1 MSPMNG
7 TINGHTT
14 RYSVHDQVWDRQY
27 GIWTKAPAPPK
38 PLGDHQDAFIAFRR
52 KSANQNN
59 ADPFTHVEVV
69 DPGLVQFLRGVLP
82 TEAGLFGKPAS
93 IDAQLLYVS
102 RKRISEASRAQDVSP
117 ELQDTIHTLL
127 AFISSEFA
135 DVEEKL
141 QVLPTGTIAWS
152 LLWLLFEV
160 GQQVEIVYDL
170 TGEKMAMQVEGWAYA
185 MSQKGRTFNLH
196 GHVFQWTGVR
206 MQKVKVT
213 RKVLEFSKLNP
224 IASLPVRPLS
234 DEMRD
239 KFVERSKIYLQH
251 CAQVYCGYKG
261 SFVMKAMAGGV
272 RVNGQGRAM
281 IDVRQFRRSVPVM
294 DVWDDDVNT
303 SDAEII
309 DLGDDPDWNP
319 STKGHLLPPT
329 LHGFS
334 FVHKKWGEFS
344 VDKLQPVTWQDA
356 PFRHLVLSDAYRE
369 VVRSLIEVHSSEKKD
384 LLLSD
389 VVQGKSA
396 GCIIALY
403 GNPGCGKTLTAE
415 AVSEHLKRP
424 LYSISAGELGTSV
437 SALEQNLKNV
447 LDLATY
453 WNAVLLIDEADVFLE
468 KRDSRELERNGLVS
482 IFLRVLEY
490 FSGILILTT
499 NRLESFDNA
508 FLSRFSLIL
517 NYPDLD
523 ARSRRVLWDRFL
535 TMANSDPSTFDLGAL
550 AAIELNG
557 RAIKQTVRTAQ
568 ALALTRGVPLGRDHI
583 DTVLSM
589 NVG

>member
-1 MSPMNG
+1 MSPSILSDTNKDDVDVLPSK
-7 TINGHTT
+7 

-27 GIWTKAPAPPK
+27 GIWTKAPEPPK
-38 PLGDHQDAFIAFRR
+38 ALTGGQEAFVAFRR
-52 KSANQNN
+52 KSANTNN
-59 ADPFTHVEVV
+59 ADPFTHIELQ
-69 DPGLVQFLRGVLP
+69 DQRLVQFLRKVLP
-82 TEAGLFGKPAS
+82 TESGLFSKPAS

-102 RKRISEASRAQDVSP
+102 RNRVKEASIGQDIS
-117 ELQDTIHTLL
+117 QDLLTTIETLL
-127 AFISSEFA
+127 SFVAEEFA

-141 QVLPTGTIAWS
+141 QVLPQGTIAWS

-160 GQQVEIVYDL
+160 GQHVEIVYDL

-206 MQKVKVT
+206 IQKIKVT
-213 RKVLEFSKLNP
+213 RKVLEFSHC
-224 IASLPVRPLS
+224 SQ
-234 DEMRD
+234 
-239 KFVERSKIYLQH
+239 IY
-251 CAQVYCGYKG
+251 CSYKG
-261 SFVMKAMAGGV
+261 SFVMKAHSGGV
-272 RVNGQGRAM
+272 RINGQGRAM

-303 SDAEII
+303 NDAEII
-309 DLGDDPDWNP
+309 DLGDDSDWNAA
-319 STKGHLLPPT
+319 TKAHLLPPT

-344 VDKLQPVTWQDA
+344 VDKLQPVVWADA

-369 VVRSLIEVHSSEKKD
+369 VVRSLVEVHSSDKKD
-384 LLLSD
+384 LLLTD
-389 VVQGKSA
+389 VVQGKSS

-415 AVSEHLKRP
+415 AVSEHLRRP
-424 LYSISAGELGTSV
+424 LYSVSAGELGTSV
-437 SALEQNLKNV
+437 SALEQNLKSV
-447 LDLATY
+447 LD
-453 WNAVLLIDEADVFLE
+453 ADVFLE

-517 NYPDLD
+517 KYPDLD
-523 ARSRRVLWDRFL
+523 APSRRVLWDRFL
-535 TMANSDPSTFDLGAL
+535 IMANSDPSAFNLDAL

-568 ALALTRGVPLGRDHI
+568 ALALTRGVALGTDHI

-589 NVG
+589 NVE